1 MTIRVDEAFLV
12 GSIDQHEQITVNNS
26 DEGTDIVKGEVFH
39 VHTADGYVVGM
50 VAQGDIDDGE
60 DGEGCIKGEFSFK
73 KRAGE
78 TFAAL
83 DQIYWARGH
92 NEAIHRSDAKAG
104 DFFIAECTL
113 ESTST
118 DTYVRGR
125 VGEPKDNLS
134 LSVSTSISSTSTS
147 STSHSSRSTS
157 VSVSSS
163 SYSSAST
170 SSESSDSSSSTSVSS
185 NSDESTSSNSD
196 SSTSSESV

>member
-26 DEGTDIVKGEVFH
+26 DEGTALVDGEVFH
-39 VHTADGYVVGM
+39 VHTADGFVVGM
-50 VAQGDIDDGE
+50 VARGDIAIGG
-60 DGEGCIKGEFSFK
+60 DGEGQIKGEFSFK

-92 NEAIHRSDAKAG
+92 NEAVHRSDAKAG

-113 ESTST
+113 ESTSA

-125 VGEPKDNLS
+125 VGEPKDNTS
-134 LSVSTSISSTSTS
+134 LSVSNSSSSTSTS
-147 STSHSSRSTS
+147 SQSVSSGSDSVSTSDSSYSQSSRSDS
-157 VSVSSS
+157 SESSESSNSISSNSDESVSSN
-163 SYSSAST
+163 
-170 SSESSDSSSSTSVSS
+170 SDSSSSTSA
-185 NSDESTSSNSD
+185 
-196 SSTSSESV
+196 